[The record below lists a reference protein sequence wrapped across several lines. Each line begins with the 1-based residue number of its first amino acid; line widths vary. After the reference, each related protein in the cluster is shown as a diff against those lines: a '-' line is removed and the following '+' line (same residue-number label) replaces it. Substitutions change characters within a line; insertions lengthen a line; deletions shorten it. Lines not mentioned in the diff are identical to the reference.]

1 MPTTRIITSTAVSPL
16 HPDKPAPHPL
26 RLARLQKNLTQLDL
40 ARRVG
45 CSESTI
51 SKVET
56 GRIVPDQSLRE
67 AISRELG
74 ISSWLVHS

>member
-1 MPTTRIITSTAVSPL
+1 MAPATISES
-16 HPDKPAPHPL
+16 HPQKPAPHPL
-26 RLARLQKNLTQLDL
+26 RLARLQRNLTQVDL

-56 GRIVPDQSLRE
+56 GRIVPDLSLRE

-74 ISSWLVHS
+74 LSSWLVHS